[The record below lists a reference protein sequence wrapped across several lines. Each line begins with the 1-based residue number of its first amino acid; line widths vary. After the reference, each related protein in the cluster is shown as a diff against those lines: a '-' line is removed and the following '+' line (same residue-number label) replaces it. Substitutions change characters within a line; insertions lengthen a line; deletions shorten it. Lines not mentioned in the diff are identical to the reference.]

1 MVLFL
6 ALCGKALSPES
17 AACYSC
23 ASAVSA
29 HKQMEIGNSGSARR
43 KLISFGVRLGSAR
56 ALESKVGGFCREV
69 YIARTVSPPP
79 ELRPLALAP

>member
-6 ALCGKALSPES
+6 ALCGKVLSPES

-29 HKQMEIGNSGSARR
+29 HKQMEIGNSGAAHGAS
-43 KLISFGVRLGSAR
+43 LISFWVRLGSAR
-56 ALESKVGGFCREV
+56 EIRRLAGFVGFV
-69 YIARTVSPPP
+69 D
-79 ELRPLALAP
+79 

>member
-43 KLISFGVRLGSAR
+43 QSDQFFAR
-56 ALESKVGGFCREV
+56 AAQAQQNWSDWRRAL
-69 YIARTVSPPP
+69 P
-79 ELRPLALAP
+79 ELSLSICSWALTAEEHE